1 LFSISSIAL
10 TLFFLILFAGVF
22 LTLFDLLGTVIIF
35 ADVFLYAL
43 FSGLDKIG
51 IPVILALLFIA
62 LIVEALDFYLIMNGA
77 HQPKITVKRFFLAAL
92 GAISGAFIFTKIWG
106 GPGLWSGFFLGGFA
120 TAMLLEISRQRKLRK
135 PYRAPAGALFAMG
148 ARKFS
153 KGLIAL
159 FMVALSLSRI
169 YS

>member
-1 LFSISSIAL
+1 LFSLSSIAL
-10 TLFFLILFAGVF
+10 TLFFLILFVGVF

-43 FSGLDKIG
+43 FSGLDKVG
-51 IPVILALLFIA
+51 IPVILVLLFIA
-62 LIVEALDFYLIMNGA
+62 LAVEAVDFYLVMNGA
-77 HQPKITVKRFFLAAL
+77 HQPKITAKRFFLAAL
-92 GAISGAFIFTKIWG
+92 GAISGAFIFTNFWDGI
-106 GPGLWSGFFLGGFA
+106 GLWSGFFLGGF
-120 TAMLLEISRQRKLRK
+120 TTVMMLEISRQRKLK
-135 PYRAPAGALFAMG
+135 KHYRASAGALFAMG